1 MKRLIFAAVLLLSFT
16 MANAQF
22 NFGLK
27 AGYNSS
33 LNFEDI
39 SAVQSGDYNLDDV
52 KSELASG
59 FHAGAFAR
67 VFIDK
72 LYIQPEVL
80 YSLQKKD
87 YQITLQDI
95 SNNTVSVDKF
105 VTFNTIDVPLLVGY
119 KLLDLK
125 VANLRAFAG
134 PKFRLN
140 AGSQISFKNLTE
152 GANIDTEALKG
163 EFKDSQIGLEAGAGI
178 DVLMFALDFR
188 FNLINDVYQANW
200 ATKPDLNSNFII
212 SLAWKI
218 F

>member
-67 VFIDK
+67 VFINK

-152 GANIDTEALKG
+152 GANIVTEALKG

>member
-67 VFIDK
+67 VFINK

-152 GANIDTEALKG
+152 GANIDTEAFKG

>member
-33 LNFEDI
+33 LNFENI

-52 KSELASG
+52 KSELAGG

-67 VFIDK
+67 IFIDK

-95 SNNTVSVDKF
+95 SNNTVYVDKF

-212 SLAWKI
+212 SLAWKL

>member
-39 SAVQSGDYNLDDV
+39 SAVQSGDYNLVDV

-95 SNNTVSVDKF
+95 SNTTVSVDKF

>member
-33 LNFEDI
+33 LNFENI
-39 SAVQSGDYNLDDV
+39 SAVQSGDYNLVDV

-67 VFIDK
+67 VFINK

>member
-67 VFIDK
+67 VFINK

>member
-33 LNFEDI
+33 LNFENI
-39 SAVQSGDYNLDDV
+39 SAVQSGDYNLVDV

-67 VFIDK
+67 VFINK

-105 VTFNTIDVPLLVGY
+105 VTFRTIDVPLLVGY

>member
-33 LNFEDI
+33 LNFENI
-39 SAVQSGDYNLDDV
+39 SAVQSGDYNLVDV

-95 SNNTVSVDKF
+95 SNTTVSVDKF